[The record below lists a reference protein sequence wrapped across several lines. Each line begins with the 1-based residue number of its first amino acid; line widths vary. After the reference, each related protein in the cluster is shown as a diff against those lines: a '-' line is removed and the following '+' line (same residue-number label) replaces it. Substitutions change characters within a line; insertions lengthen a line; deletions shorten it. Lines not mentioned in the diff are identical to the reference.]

1 MGGRLVV
8 GLCPDNRLF
17 GAIYVVRY
25 ISLFALLIY
34 IAKIMLNF
42 YLAKY
47 NDVAFEKMRW
57 AD

>member
-8 GLCPDNRLF
+8 GQCPDNRLF

-25 ISLFALLIY
+25 ISLFAVLIY
-34 IAKIMLNF
+34 MAKIMLNF

-47 NDVAFEKMRW
+47 NDVAFEEK
-57 AD
+57 